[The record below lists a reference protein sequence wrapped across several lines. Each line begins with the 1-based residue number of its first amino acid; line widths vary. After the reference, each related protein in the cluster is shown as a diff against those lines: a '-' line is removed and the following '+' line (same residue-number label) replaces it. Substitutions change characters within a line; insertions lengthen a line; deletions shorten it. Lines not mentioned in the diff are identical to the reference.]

1 MKKLFEEDIGVE
13 EFVVNGQLEYLVIS
27 EVEKME
33 EVLEDTRD
41 NLSAVENDE
50 DFISGQIDLNSE
62 IMQERLEEFDKEK
75 KLKVTQK
82 DIDGYSDNYSIVN
95 TKEDLSNR
103 DVKFKDLIR
112 EAITDEITKSPVPV
126 YFTDEEKQRNSEE
139 NMNLIYFIADKYYE
153 DNRDIY
159 NREDLIDISTLAFV
173 KALNTYDKRIA
184 KKNAFSTYA
193 CNCMMNE
200 ILNEL
205 KKKRIEHNRTNISL
219 DSFIDAK
226 GDTKGRDKMVADIIG
241 TNIAPEQTGSPEV
254 AFRKDY
260 VIHSLKSCIEE
271 LSQRDQYII
280 CASYGC
286 FAYELEKQEDIAKT
300 LGTSQGTISRKITE
314 IKKSL
319 RIKLKRNFSI
329 NYY

>member
-1 MKKLFEEDIGVE
+1 
-13 EFVVNGQLEYLVIS
+13 
-27 EVEKME
+27 
-33 EVLEDTRD
+33 
-41 NLSAVENDE
+41 
-50 DFISGQIDLNSE
+50 
-62 IMQERLEEFDKEK
+62 
-75 KLKVTQK
+75 
-82 DIDGYSDNYSIVN
+82 
-95 TKEDLSNR
+95 
-103 DVKFKDLIR
+103 
-112 EAITDEITKSPVPV
+112 
-126 YFTDEEKQRNSEE
+126 
-139 NMNLIYFIADKYYE
+139 
-153 DNRDIY
+153 
-159 NREDLIDISTLAFV
+159 
-173 KALNTYDKRIA
+173 
-184 KKNAFSTYA
+184 
-193 CNCMMNE
+193 
-200 ILNEL
+200 
-205 KKKRIEHNRTNISL
+205 
-219 DSFIDAK
+219 
-226 GDTKGRDKMVADIIG
+226 MVADIIG